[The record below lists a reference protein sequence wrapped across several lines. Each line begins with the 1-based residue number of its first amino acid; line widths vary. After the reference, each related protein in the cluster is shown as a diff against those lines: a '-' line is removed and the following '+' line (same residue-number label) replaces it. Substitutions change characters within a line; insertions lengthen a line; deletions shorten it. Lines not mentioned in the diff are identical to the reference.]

1 MLGDITNGEDIL
13 KFQQLIGLKPVDVVL
28 SDVAPEISGDAVYD
42 NYHVQNLN
50 NHVLAA
56 SNRILRPGGS
66 LLMKSFYGIDEP
78 GQFKFFQTLFK
89 EFYRVKPNASRKR
102 SAEIYYLGRPRRRRK
117 GLQADRLLPEDGE
130 GRPRLDHVRPV
141 LRDVSERVHQDSRR
155 LQTATHPTLQVLG
168 EHRPRE
174 YALLKQ

>member
-1 MLGDITNGEDIL
+1 MTELHGSKFMLGDITNGEDIL

-28 SDVAPEISGDAVYD
+28 SDVAPEISGDPVYD

-66 LLMKSFYGIDEP
+66 LLLKTFYGVDEP

-102 SAEIYYLGRPRRRRK
+102 SSEVYYLGT
-117 GLQADRLLPEDGE
+117 LISTQAK
-130 GRPRLDHVRPV
+130 
-141 LRDVSERVHQDSRR
+141 
-155 LQTATHPTLQVLG
+155 ATS
-168 EHRPRE
+168 
-174 YALLKQ
+174 